1 MIYNCH
7 KIKIKPDAQENQRE
21 MSPLGPHKQE
31 YNRQLPQQHPYSKY
45 RNRFQRAVSY
55 ISLGATVET

>member
-1 MIYNCH
+1 
-7 KIKIKPDAQENQRE
+7 

-31 YNRQLPQQHPYSKY
+31 YNRQLPPQHPYSKY
-45 RNRFQRAVSY
+45 GNRFQRAVSY